1 MKYIVI
7 DPVIA
12 DLGFVKVYWY
22 GLMYLLAFLSA
33 YLLARYR
40 IKSEVLWN
48 TKHVDDLI
56 FYGALGAVLGGRLG
70 YLIFYNW
77 SVFISNPLTFFNFQN
92 GGMSFHGGFLGVLL
106 AMVIFN
112 KKYQFTFFQT
122 TDFIA
127 PLIPLGLGFGRIGN
141 YINGELWGRV
151 TDSSWGILAPDQSG
165 LWEKRFPTQLY
176 EAFLEGFVLFCIL
189 WLFSNKKPQVMATS
203 SLFLIFYG
211 IFRFIIEFVR
221 APDSHIGYLAFDWLT
236 MGQLLSIPMI
246 FIGIYLLIKSYRLE
260 GRT

>member
-22 GLMYLLAFLSA
+22 GVMYLLAFLSA

-40 IKSEVLWN
+40 IKSEVSWN

-70 YLIFYNW
+70 YLMFYNW

-151 TDSSWGILAPDQSG
+151 TDSSWGVLAPDQSG

-176 EAFLEGFVLFCIL
+176 EAFLEGLVLFCIL
-189 WLFSNKKPQVMATS
+189 WLFSKKKPQVMATS

>member
-22 GLMYLLAFLSA
+22 GVMYLLAFLSA
-33 YLLARYR
+33 YFLARYR

-70 YLIFYNW
+70 YLMFYNW

-189 WLFSNKKPQVMATS
+189 WLFSNKKPKVMATS

>member
-22 GLMYLLAFLSA
+22 GVMYLLAFLSA

-70 YLIFYNW
+70 YLLFYNW

-176 EAFLEGFVLFCIL
+176 EAFLEGLVLFCIL

-246 FIGIYLLIKSYRLE
+246 LIGIYLLIKSYRLE

>member
-22 GLMYLLAFLSA
+22 GVMYLLAFLSA

-70 YLIFYNW
+70 YLMFYNW

-189 WLFSNKKPQVMATS
+189 WLFSNKKPQVIATS

>member
-22 GLMYLLAFLSA
+22 GVMYLLAFLSA

-70 YLIFYNW
+70 YLMFYNW
-77 SVFISNPLTFFNFQN
+77 PVFISNPLTFFNFQN

>member
-22 GLMYLLAFLSA
+22 GVMYLLAFLSA

-70 YLIFYNW
+70 YLMFYNW

-176 EAFLEGFVLFCIL
+176 EALLEGFVLFCIL
-189 WLFSNKKPQVMATS
+189 WLFSNKKPQVIATS

>member
-22 GLMYLLAFLSA
+22 GVMYLLAFLSA

-70 YLIFYNW
+70 YLMFYNW

-151 TDSSWGILAPDQSG
+151 TDSSWGVLAPDQSG

>member
-22 GLMYLLAFLSA
+22 GVMYLLAFLSA

-70 YLIFYNW
+70 YMLFYNW

-236 MGQLLSIPMI
+236 MGQLLSLPMVI
-246 FIGIYLLIKSYRLE
+246 VGIYFLFKSYRLE
-260 GRT
+260 GKT

>member
-22 GLMYLLAFLSA
+22 GVMYLLAFLSA

-48 TKHVDDLI
+48 TKHVDDII

-70 YLIFYNW
+70 YLLFYNW

-151 TDSSWGILAPDQSG
+151 TDSSWGVLAPDQSG

-203 SLFLIFYG
+203 SLFLILYG

>member
-22 GLMYLLAFLSA
+22 GVMYLLAFLSA

-40 IKSEVLWN
+40 IKSELLWN
-48 TKHVDDLI
+48 MKHVDDLI

-70 YLIFYNW
+70 YLLFYNW
-77 SVFISNPLTFFNFQN
+77 PVFISNPLTFFNFQN

-176 EAFLEGFVLFCIL
+176 EALLEGFVLFCIL

>member
-22 GLMYLLAFLSA
+22 GVMYLLAFVSA

-40 IKSEVLWN
+40 SKTESLWSI
-48 TKHVDDLI
+48 KHVDDLI
-56 FYGALGAVLGGRLG
+56 FYGALGAVIGGRLG
-70 YLIFYNW
+70 YLLFYNW
-77 SVFISNPLTFFNFQN
+77 SVFISNPITFFNFQN
-92 GGMSFHGGFLGVLL
+92 GGMSFHGGFLGVLM
-106 AMVIFN
+106 AMMVFN
-112 KKYQFTFFQT
+112 KKYHLAFFQT

-141 YINGELWGRV
+141 YINGELWGRI
-151 TDSSWGILAPDQSG
+151 TESSWGILAPDQSG
-165 LWEKRFPTQLY
+165 LWEKRFPSQLY
-176 EAFLEGFVLFCIL
+176 EAFFEGLILFLIL
-189 WLFSNKKPQVMATS
+189 WLFSRKKRPLMSTS

-211 IFRFIIEFVR
+211 IFRFIIEFLR

-260 GRT
+260 GKI

>member
-22 GLMYLLAFLSA
+22 GVMYLLAFLSA

-70 YLIFYNW
+70 YLMFYNW
-77 SVFISNPLTFFNFQN
+77 PVFISNPLTFFNFQN

-151 TDSSWGILAPDQSG
+151 TDSSWGVLAPDQSG

-176 EAFLEGFVLFCIL
+176 EAFLEGLVLFCIL

-203 SLFLIFYG
+203 SLFLILYG

-246 FIGIYLLIKSYRLE
+246 LIGIYFLIKSYRLE

>member
-22 GLMYLLAFLSA
+22 GVMYLLAFLSA

-70 YLIFYNW
+70 YLMFYNW
-77 SVFISNPLTFFNFQN
+77 PVFISNPLTFFNFQN

-176 EAFLEGFVLFCIL
+176 EALLEGFVLFCIYL
-189 WLFSNKKPQVMATS
+189 LFSNKKPPVIATS

>member
-22 GLMYLLAFLSA
+22 GVMYLLAFLSA
-33 YLLARYR
+33 YLLAKYR

-70 YLIFYNW
+70 YLLFYNW
-77 SVFISNPLTFFNFQN
+77 PVFISNPLTFFNFQN

>member
-22 GLMYLLAFLSA
+22 GVMYLLAFLSA

-40 IKSEVLWN
+40 IKSESLWN
-48 TKHVDDLI
+48 IKHVDDLI
-56 FYGALGAVLGGRLG
+56 FYGALGAVLGGRFG
-70 YLIFYNW
+70 YLLFYNW
-77 SVFISNPLTFFNFQN
+77 SIFISNPLTFFNFQN
-92 GGMSFHGGFLGVLL
+92 GGMSFHGGFLGVLI
-106 AMVIFN
+106 AMMAFN
-112 KKYQFTFFQT
+112 KKHQFSFFQT

-151 TDSSWGILAPDQSG
+151 TESSWGVFAPDQSG
-165 LWEKRFPTQLY
+165 FWEKRFPTQLY
-176 EAFLEGFVLFCIL
+176 EAFLEGLVLFFIL
-189 WLFSNKKPQVMATS
+189 WIFSNRKRPLMAIS

-211 IFRFIIEFVR
+211 AFRFIIELVR

-236 MGQLLSIPMI
+236 MGQLLSLPMVI
-246 FIGIYLLIKSYRLE
+246 VGIYFLFKSYRLE
-260 GRT
+260 GKT

>member
-22 GLMYLLAFLSA
+22 GVMYLLAFLSA

-70 YLIFYNW
+70 YLMFYNW

-165 LWEKRFPTQLY
+165 LWEKRFPTQIY

>member
-22 GLMYLLAFLSA
+22 GVMYLLAFLSA
-33 YLLARYR
+33 YVLARYR

-56 FYGALGAVLGGRLG
+56 FYGALGVVLGGRLG
-70 YLIFYNW
+70 YLMFYNW
-77 SVFISNPLTFFNFQN
+77 PVFISNPLTFFNFQN

>member
-22 GLMYLLAFLSA
+22 GVMYLLAFLSA

-70 YLIFYNW
+70 YLLFYNW

-189 WLFSNKKPQVMATS
+189 WLFSNKKQQVMATS
-203 SLFLIFYG
+203 SLFLILYG

>member
-22 GLMYLLAFLSA
+22 GVMYLLAFLSA

-56 FYGALGAVLGGRLG
+56 FYGAIGAVLGGRLG
-70 YLIFYNW
+70 YLLFYNW

-211 IFRFIIEFVR
+211 FFRFIIEFVR

>member
-22 GLMYLLAFLSA
+22 GVMYLLAFLSA
-33 YLLARYR
+33 YVLARYR

-70 YLIFYNW
+70 YLMFYNW
-77 SVFISNPLTFFNFQN
+77 PVFISNPLTFFNFQN

-189 WLFSNKKPQVMATS
+189 WLYSNKKPQVMATS